1 MPMQSYLIAKYVDDI
16 RRNEPVN
23 VGVIVFDGE
32 QVLARFEGE
41 DDAQAIDKRRI
52 RRIGG
57 RDAYVAWVQHWR
69 RLLQAIDHSD
79 PNTSIDAVMRHA
91 GSQDFY
97 VEPGGTILLDTDERD
112 LAESVRDLYARLV
125 KPEDLPSPPSLKQK
139 SKTALRLAGAVLD
152 DVEQFKENVDV
163 KVEVGGEVFDDR
175 FSYAVKN
182 GAWHFLQEVSFDP
195 QKLVKSRKEANNCAF
210 LMEHAITD
218 GDGLRLV
225 LFDSADID
233 EQTEPLLARIR
244 KIAPG
249 VVVGEPDAAALALR
263 TQLHI
268 GQ

>member
-1 MPMQSYLIAKYVDDI
+1 MQSYLIAKYVDDV

-23 VGVIVFDGE
+23 VGVIVFDGKD
-32 QVLARFEGE
+32 VLARFEGE
-41 DDAQAIDKRRI
+41 DDARNIDKRRI

-69 RLLQAIDHSD
+69 RLLEAFEHGDPRESVASVMQA
-79 PNTSIDAVMRHA
+79 N
-91 GSQDFY
+91 GSPDFY
-97 VEPGGTILLDTDERD
+97 VEAGGDVVLDHDQRD

-139 SKTALRLAGAVLD
+139 SRAALRLAGATLD
-152 DVEQFKENVDV
+152 DLEQFKENVDV
-163 KVEVGGEVFDDR
+163 ELSVGGDIFHDR

-210 LMEHAITD
+210 LMEHAVTD
-218 GDGLRLV
+218 GEGLRLV
-225 LFDSADID
+225 LYDGGDID
-233 EQTEPLLARIR
+233 EQTAPLLARVQ

-249 VVVGEPDAAALALR
+249 VDVAEPEVAAEALR
-263 TQLHI
+263 SQLKL
-268 GQ
+268 GG